1 MWLLIRSGTIH
12 FGIISCILFWIFEGV
27 VITSQME
34 GYFSV
39 LLFSVLLCHIGLYC
53 LFVFCFLYYFCN
65 WSFRKTLWRRF
76 LSMSFLCFSPIN
88 TLRVFHVE
96 ATWRLSQNVVSVV
109 STWNTRSVCR
119 NLDRGFFSTDVFWQL
134 WLFFRNKLIYYFY

>member
-1 MWLLIRSGTIH
+1 MWLLIRSGTIGL
-12 FGIISCILFWIFEGV
+12 GIVSRILFWIFEGD
-27 VITSQME
+27 VITLQME

-39 LLFSVLLCHIGLYC
+39 LLFSVLLCHIGSYC

-96 ATWRLSQNVVSVV
+96 VKTFCQCCFHVEYTW
-109 STWNTRSVCR
+109 SVCR
-119 NLDRGFFSTDVFWQL
+119 NLNGGFFSTDVFWKL
-134 WLFFRNKLIYYFY
+134 WLFFTQ